1 MGCARSFASISNFE
15 TDIELPYNKIMER
28 FQIVR
33 SKLGSRPLT
42 LAEKIVYSH
51 LDDPSTVASVKRGE
65 SYLKLRPDRYVVK
78 KKKNNNKKNNKKT
91 KH

>member
-1 MGCARSFASISNFE
+1 
-15 TDIELPYNKIMER
+15 MER

-78 KKKNNNKKNNKKT
+78 KKKTTTKKT
-91 KH
+91 TKKQNIESIRVDTWKYIFLK